1 MKKAVRLPYL
11 AVSALSLGVVG
22 LATFTPIANAAV
34 QTSTKN
40 STFTVNVTEGAG
52 IDPNDKA
59 GATSTLANV
68 SLNLAARTTG
78 VVTAGG
84 SIYNNTGAAGTL
96 TVKDQDADTNLVG
109 DNGTIPTK
117 AGKLAAAT
125 ASWGIA
131 KGSVAADSDDFRSMV
146 AKDAENGIDVAPA
159 ATTGKQNF
167 VVTYGASSGD
177 SQAGSYANTVVYT
190 FTAGK

>member
-34 QTSTKN
+34 QTSTQN

-52 IDPNDKA
+52 IDPNDKG

-68 SLNLAARTTG
+68 SLNLAARQTG

-84 SIYNNTGAAGTL
+84 SIYNNTGTAGTL
-96 TVKDQDADTNLVG
+96 TVKDQDADTNLT
-109 DNGTIPTK
+109 GTAGNIPTK
-117 AGKLAAAT
+117 AGKLAAGT

-131 KGSVAADSDDFRSMV
+131 KGTAAADADFTAMV
-146 AKDAENGIDVAPA
+146 GKDAANGIDVAPT

-177 SQAGSYANTVVYT
+177 AQTGNYADTVVYT